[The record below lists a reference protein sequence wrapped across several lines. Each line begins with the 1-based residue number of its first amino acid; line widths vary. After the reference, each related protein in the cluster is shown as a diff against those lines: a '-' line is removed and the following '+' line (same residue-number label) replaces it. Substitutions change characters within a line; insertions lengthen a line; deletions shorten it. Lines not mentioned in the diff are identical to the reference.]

1 MAGIYVHI
9 PFCKSRCKYCD
20 FYSTTLLSK
29 RTMYVKALLCEWEEY
44 KNRDM
49 LWQHPKT
56 LYFGGGT
63 PSVLEPQAIKSIIH
77 AIEPDDDA
85 EITLEV
91 NPGDLTRDN
100 LRELCLIGVNRLSIG
115 IQSFHNSLLQL
126 IGRRHSAEDAKNVV
140 RMAQEE
146 GFNNISIDLIY
157 GLPGETMEMWES
169 DVAEAISLHPQH
181 ISAYCL
187 TYEPD
192 TILTHLRDTGE
203 IRETYET
210 ILNDMFDYI
219 CSKLTTN
226 SYTHYE
232 VSNFALTGYHSRHNS
247 SYWDFTPYL
256 GLGAAAHSFDGEKRW
271 WNPADLQL
279 YIEQAQTHTLHREIE
294 VLTAEQHRM
303 EQIMLGLRTS
313 KGIDCHLVEQ
323 DKTTSYLNNGFLRES
338 SGHYIA
344 TQRGLHILN
353 QIINNLV

>member
-210 ILNDMFDYI
+210 ILNDMFD
-219 CSKLTTN
+219 
-226 SYTHYE
+226 
-232 VSNFALTGYHSRHNS
+232 
-247 SYWDFTPYL
+247 
-256 GLGAAAHSFDGEKRW
+256 RW